1 MLNGTFVYG
10 SSSNMKCGEL
20 YGKMGDMNL
29 MFDHKDKDGTDV
41 VYDEETWN
49 KYRVKKEKTPCGIE
63 TITYAE

>member
-1 MLNGTFVYG
+1 
-10 SSSNMKCGEL
+10 MKCGEL

-41 VYDEETWN
+41 VYEEKTWN